1 MHEFFTLQELKEL
14 QSSFKYGSYSSCGDT
29 DQPIVRKSI
38 LRKIEKAIEIKI
50 GLKKNITTFQFSCFY
65 SLSS

>member
-1 MHEFFTLQELKEL
+1 MKSLHEFFTLQELQEL
-14 QSSFKYGSYSSCGDT
+14 QSSFKYGSYTSSSDP

-50 GLKKNITTFQFSCFY
+50 GLKKHNNIPIN
-65 SLSS
+65 

>member
-1 MHEFFTLQELKEL
+1 MHEIFTLQELKEL
-14 QSSFKYGSYSSCGDT
+14 QSSFKYGSYSSCGDP

-50 GLKKNITTFQFSCFY
+50 GLKKHNNIPI
-65 SLSS
+65 

>member
-14 QSSFKYGSYSSCGDT
+14 QSTLKYGTYPSCGDP

-38 LRKIEKAIEIKI
+38 LRKIDKAIEIKFMRQ
-50 GLKKNITTFQFSCFY
+50 KK
-65 SLSS
+65 

>member
-14 QSSFKYGSYSSCGDT
+14 QSSFKYGSYTSSSDP

-50 GLKKNITTFQFSCFY
+50 GLKKHNNIPIN
-65 SLSS
+65 

>member
-14 QSSFKYGSYSSCGDT
+14 QSSFKYGSYTSKGDP

-38 LRKIEKAIEIKI
+38 LRKIEKAIEIKS
-50 GLKKNITTFQFSCFY
+50 GLIKHFNRVD
-65 SLSS
+65 

>member
-14 QSSFKYGSYSSCGDT
+14 QSSFKYGSYSSKGDP

-38 LRKIEKAIEIKI
+38 LRKIEKAIEVKT
-50 GLKKNITTFQFSCFY
+50 GLMRHFN
-65 SLSS
+65 SSD

>member
-1 MHEFFTLQELKEL
+1 MKSTKLADFT
-14 QSSFKYGSYSSCGDT
+14 SCSDP

-50 GLKKNITTFQFSCFY
+50 GLKKHNNIPIN
-65 SLSS
+65 

>member
-14 QSSFKYGSYSSCGDT
+14 QSSFRYGSYTSCGDP

-38 LRKIEKAIEIKI
+38 LRKIEKAIEFKV
-50 GLKKNITTFQFSCFY
+50 GLMKHLNKSI
-65 SLSS
+65 

>member
-14 QSSFKYGSYSSCGDT
+14 QSSFKYGSYSSKGDP

-38 LRKIEKAIEIKI
+38 LRKIEKAIEIKT
-50 GLKKNITTFQFSCFY
+50 GLIKHFNGED
-65 SLSS
+65 